1 MIDSGKFYASRL
13 LILSGLILVILAGLA
28 LRRYGYTIGLPF
40 LIVKYGGSV
49 LWGAMVYLLA
59 ALLFVNRRTQLFII
73 AATCCFAIAVEL
85 LRLVHFPAGYIPR
98 HSDRHLAARSRVLA
112 VEYPLLF
119 RRYRNGCR
127 DHAAVRE
134 AVAAL
139 RALRR
144 AMMVGRIRR

>member
-1 MIDSGKFYASRL
+1 MMIDSGKFYASRL

-85 LRLVHFPAGYIPR
+85 LRLVHFPALDTFRDTATGTLLLGRVFSPWNILCYFAGIGM
-98 HSDRHLAARSRVLA
+98 AAAITLQVA
-112 VEYPLLF
+112 
-119 RRYRNGCR
+119 RR
-127 DHAAVRE
+127 
-134 AVAAL
+134 
-139 RALRR
+139 
-144 AMMVGRIRR
+144 

>member
-1 MIDSGKFYASRL
+1 M

-49 LWGAMVYLLA
+49 LWGGMVYLLA

-85 LRLVHFPAGYIPR
+85 LRLVHFPALDTFRDTATGTLLLGRVFSPWNILCYFAGIGM
-98 HSDRHLAARSRVLA
+98 AAAITLQVA
-112 VEYPLLF
+112 
-119 RRYRNGCR
+119 RR
-127 DHAAVRE
+127 
-134 AVAAL
+134 
-139 RALRR
+139 
-144 AMMVGRIRR
+144 